1 MLLSVAVSLPPLFVL
16 DLLLSPFPLG
26 LRISDDIVR
35 LLLIP
40 DTLCITSDFLSS
52 TTYDVYGLLTVD

>member
-1 MLLSVAVSLPPLFVL
+1 MLLTVAVSLPLPFVL
-16 DLLLSPFPLG
+16 DLLLFPFPLG

-52 TTYDVYGLLTVD
+52 TYDVYGLLTVD